1 MRDSHQRSC
10 WAVMRR
16 VRSHH
21 ALMAVTVAVVI
32 AVVACG
38 QSSQTPTP
46 APPSPTPVHGGTL
59 VIATSSTSGVLN
71 PATTS
76 NGGIHPISEPMFNGL
91 YAFSPSNTIVP
102 DLAAAMPKTTD
113 NGDGTEDVVITLRSG
128 MKWQNGTSISNDDV
142 VFSFTESLLR
152 YQSRTAASMAP
163 ALGVTGVGNK
173 ATVPANAITEPDGPG
188 GHQVK
193 FHFLFHYAPFIDQL
207 NVTEAPIIPKSVY
220 AHCAVDGGDG
230 TLGNQTAPFCAENL
244 KPVGSGPFMFQSVSP
259 TQLVLVKNP
268 NYFKSGLPYLDS
280 VVFQVST
287 TPQTGLQA
295 SRSQSGSIDVA
306 TPPANTLS
314 SFTNNSSYDVA
325 QVARGSGG
333 GNCITT
339 LSFNLWKKG
348 ETTAQING
356 KPADAAYDHPIL
368 SSQAVRKAIFEAY
381 DRQSAFTNIEFNQG
395 KVATSPIDSN
405 LTQAY
410 AAQNLPAYNP
420 AQARTDLQNAGWV
433 DPSKG
438 SDPTATRVS
447 DGRSGLPA
455 AGTPL
460 AIDVIHFDT
469 GTQVQYGQQMV
480 ANLKQVGIAVT
491 DRPESNGQTQT
502 DMGARNYD
510 TAFVSYCDG
519 DDPVIGVR
527 RQYVSSQI
535 STTAFTNQA
544 GVRSTQMDNL
554 WDQAIRSTGTQYTSL
569 YHQIQTMA
577 ASTLPYLWIT
587 ETVSTRVSR
596 SVCHNFNNQ
605 NTGLFM
611 ETAWCT
617 G

>member
-1 MRDSHQRSC
+1 MSERVERTARRGLRRMTGHQALVGVVA
-10 WAVMRR
+10 AV
-16 VRSHH
+16 
-21 ALMAVTVAVVI
+21 AIT
-32 AVVACG
+32 VVACG

-59 VIATSSTSGVLN
+59 VIATASTSGVLN

-91 YAFSPSNTIVP
+91 YAFSPSNTVVP
-102 DLAAAMPKTTD
+102 DLAASMPKTTD
-113 NGDGTEDVVITLRSG
+113 NSDGTEDVVIALRSG
-128 MKWQNGTSISNDDV
+128 MQWQNGTPITNDDV

-173 ATVPANAITEPDGPG
+173 ATVPATAITEPDGPA

-207 NVTEAPIIPKSVY
+207 NVTEAPIIPKNVY

-230 TLGNQTAPFCAENL
+230 TLGNQTAPFCPENL
-244 KPVGSGPFMFQSVSP
+244 KPIGSGPFKFQSVSP
-259 TQLVLVKNP
+259 TQLVLARNP
-268 NYFKSGLPYLDS
+268 TYFKSNLPYLDS
-280 VVFQVST
+280 VVFQVTT
-287 TPQTGLQA
+287 TPQTGLEA
-295 SRSQSGSIDVA
+295 ARSQSGSIDVA
-306 TPPANTLS
+306 TPPATTLS
-314 SFTNNSSYDVA
+314 SFTNNSAYDVV

-339 LSFNLWKKG
+339 LAFNLWKKG
-348 ETTAQING
+348 ETPAQINA
-356 KPADAAYDHPIL
+356 KPASTPYDHPIL
-368 SSQAVRKAIFEAY
+368 SDQAVRKAIFEGF
-381 DRQSAFTNIEFNQG
+381 DRQAAFTNIEFRVG
-395 KVATSPIDSN
+395 KLATSPINSN
-405 LTQAY
+405 LTAAY
-410 AAQNLPAYNP
+410 ASQNLPAFNP
-420 AQARTDLQNAGWV
+420 TQARTDLQNAGWI

-438 SDPTATRVS
+438 ADPTTTRVS

-460 AIDVIHFDT
+460 QIDVIHFDT

-480 ANLKQVGIAVT
+480 ANLKQIGIAVT

-510 TAFVSYCDG
+510 TTFVSYCDG

-535 STTAFTNQA
+535 STTAFTNQS
-544 GVRSTQMDNL
+544 GIRSAQMDGL

-569 YHQIQTMA
+569 YHQIQTLA
-577 ASTLPYLWIT
+577 ASTLPYVWIT
-587 ETVSTRVSR
+587 ETVSARVSR

>member
-1 MRDSHQRSC
+1 MRVHRTGIG
-10 WAVMRR
+10 WRGLRR
-16 VRSHH
+16 LAKHPGRAGILS
-21 ALMAVTVAVVI
+21 ALAI

-38 QSSQTPTP
+38 QASQTPTP
-46 APPSPTPVHGGTL
+46 APPSPTPVKGGTL

-102 DLAAAMPKTTD
+102 DLAASMPKQTD
-113 NGDGTEDVVITLRSG
+113 NSDGTEDVVITLRSG
-128 MKWQNGTSISNDDV
+128 MKWQNGTPITNDDV

-173 ATVPANAITEPDGPG
+173 AVVPPAAITEPDGAG

-207 NVTEAPIIPKSVY
+207 NVTEAPIIPKNVY

-230 TLGNQTAPFCAENL
+230 TLGNQTAPFCPENL
-244 KPVGSGPFMFQSVSP
+244 KPVGSGPFVFQSVSP
-259 TQLVLVKNP
+259 TQLVLTRNP
-268 NYFKSGLPYLDS
+268 TYFKAGLPYLDS
-280 VVFQVST
+280 VVFQVTT

-295 SRSQSGSIDVA
+295 DRSQSGSVDVA

-314 SFTNNSSYDVA
+314 SFTNNTNYDTV

-339 LSFNLWKKG
+339 LAFNLWKKG
-348 ETTAQING
+348 ETAAQINA
-356 KPADAAYDHPIL
+356 KPSDAPYDNPIL
-368 SSQAVRKAIFEAY
+368 ANQAVRKAIFEAY
-381 DRQSAFTNIEFNQG
+381 DRQSAYTNIEFGQG
-395 KVATSPIDSN
+395 KLATSPISSN
-405 LTQAY
+405 LTASY
-410 AAQNLPAYNP
+410 AKQNLPAYNP
-420 AQARTDLQNAGWV
+420 TQARTDLQNAGWI

-438 SDPTATRVS
+438 ADPTATRVS
-447 DGRSGLPA
+447 DGRTGLPP

-510 TAFVSYCDG
+510 TTFVSYCDG

-544 GVRSTQMDNL
+544 GVRSAQMDNL
-554 WDQAIRSTGTQYTSL
+554 WDQAIRATGSQYTSL
-569 YHQIQTMA
+569 YHQIQALA
-577 ASTLPYLWIT
+577 ASQLPYLWIT
-587 ETVSTRVSR
+587 ETVNTRVSR

-605 NTGLFM
+605 NTGLFI